1 MRATCR
7 ALLASARPRVAARG
21 AHDVAERRIVA
32 APARAPTTT
41 TSSTTTTT
49 TTTRAFGGSPADSA
63 SASSESSS
71 CARVK
76 PGDHGLPIVYHPSYS
91 KPALPTGHRFPMT
104 VFKALYERL
113 IREGVAVPGKNLFQ
127 PARAPSREELLAAHC
142 ETYVD
147 AFCVGA
153 LDDGASR
160 KIGLPW
166 SEDLVERTLHEVS
179 GTILTADLG
188 AF

>member
-1 MRATCR
+1 
-7 ALLASARPRVAARG
+7 
-21 AHDVAERRIVA
+21 
-32 APARAPTTT
+32 
-41 TSSTTTTT
+41 
-49 TTTRAFGGSPADSA
+49 
-63 SASSESSS
+63 
-71 CARVK
+71 
-76 PGDHGLPIVYHPSYS
+76 
-91 KPALPTGHRFPMT
+91 MT

-127 PARAPSREELLAAHC
+127 PARAPSREELLAAQC

-153 LDDGASR
+153 LDVGAYR

>member
-1 MRATCR
+1 MPEHDDERGLEAVLPPPRACGEVHGAEAHVI
-7 ALLASARPRVAARG
+7 ALGVRG
-21 AHDVAERRIVA
+21 
-32 APARAPTTT
+32 
-41 TSSTTTTT
+41 
-49 TTTRAFGGSPADSA
+49 
-63 SASSESSS
+63 
-71 CARVK
+71 
-76 PGDHGLPIVYHPSYS
+76 
-91 KPALPTGHRFPMT
+91 
-104 VFKALYERL
+104 RL
-113 IREGVAVPGKNLFQ
+113 EDDLG
-127 PARAPSREELLAAHC
+127 EELLAAHC